1 MTLAAQAD
9 RLHNGGH
16 AEFGQQLD
24 RRVVERR
31 GGRVF
36 IEAGAGRGIWTLTT
50 DQITKL
56 EVSKGDE
63 HFNRRPMIKGAA
75 IGAPVGAVV
84 FWGVTGIMK
93 PGDKSQQYNRNVT
106 AGAGLLVGAVVGA
119 IAGHHIEKSQ
129 RGDEVQRVSVQ
140 LDNGRIVTFDEAS
153 GTDLRVGER
162 VRIDNNR
169 VVRVADARDRYDRRR
184 GDRRYEGGRYDD
196 RYNDRRERSADLQSP
211 LV

>member
-1 MTLAAQAD
+1 MRLLNIVPAAALLAALALPAGAQQAKPATPS
-9 RLHNGGH
+9 RSAALPVTPG
-16 AEFGQQLD
+16 A
-24 RRVVERR
+24 RVRVSATTLVAPLIGNYLEMR
-31 GGRVF
+31 GDTAVF

-106 AGAGLLVGAVVGA
+106 AGAGLLVGAVVGG
-119 IAGHHIEKSQ
+119 IIGS
-129 RGDEVQRVSVQ
+129 
-140 LDNGRIVTFDEAS
+140 
-153 GTDLRVGER
+153 
-162 VRIDNNR
+162 
-169 VVRVADARDRYDRRR
+169 RVADEGWMRLPLPGRVSWSPTLRDARQ
-184 GDRRYEGGRYDD
+184 GVG
-196 RYNDRRERSADLQSP
+196 LQVALSF
-211 LV
+211 